1 MAQKQKKII
10 LKSLE
15 EIALMQ
21 QSARLVSQTL
31 AEVARHIR
39 PGVTTLQLDALAETY
54 IRDHGGEPGF
64 KGLYGCPS
72 TLLTSVNE
80 VVIHGLPTDKPLE
93 DGDIV
98 GVDCGVKMNG
108 YYGDHAYTFEVGEV
122 APETRQLLQVTKES
136 LYLAIAQAR
145 QGNRVGDIGHAV
157 QQYCEA
163 AGYSIVRE
171 FVGHGL
177 GRDLHEAPELPNYG
191 RRGHGKQLQNG
202 MTLAIEPMVNMGRR
216 DVRMLPD
223 KWTIVARDG
232 KPSAHYEHNIAI
244 WEGLPVVLSTF
255 DYIED
260 VLGLDYTTPRV
271 AVPGLIAT
279 LPKRV
284 V

>member
-157 QQYCEA
+157 QQHCEA

-271 AVPGLIAT
+271 AVPGLVAT